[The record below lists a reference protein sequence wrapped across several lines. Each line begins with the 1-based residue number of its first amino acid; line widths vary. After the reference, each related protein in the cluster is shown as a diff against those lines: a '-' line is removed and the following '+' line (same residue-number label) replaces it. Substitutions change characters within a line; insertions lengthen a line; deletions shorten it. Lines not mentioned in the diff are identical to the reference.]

1 MIDGSLV
8 GVGEI
13 GCCVRGIGK
22 MIVRDTLGVVWGG
35 MIVHGT

>member
-1 MIDGSLV
+1 MIDGSIV

-22 MIVRDTLGVVWGG
+22 MIVRDTLGVVCGG
-35 MIVHGT
+35 DDCHGT